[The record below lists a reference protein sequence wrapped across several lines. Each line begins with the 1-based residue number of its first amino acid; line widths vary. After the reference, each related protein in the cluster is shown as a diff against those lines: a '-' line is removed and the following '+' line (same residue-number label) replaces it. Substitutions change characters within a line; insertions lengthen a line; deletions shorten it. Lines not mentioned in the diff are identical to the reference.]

1 MKRVSTFMLGF
12 VALILLFRCSD
23 PVKQESTSANYFA
36 DTTDATN
43 YFYDNAPTVSLPVV
57 ELLVNGEIKNPGQ
70 VDFTNLPK
78 HTVIVKETRLT
89 EDGDAFTGAYRYDGY
104 SLLDILNSRILDKKN
119 ATEFEPIIDLFV
131 EIGNAKGEKVLV
143 SWGEIYYPNHLHEII
158 IATEVMRIVPS
169 KTNELWPLPEESKL
183 VVSTDLI
190 TERNIS
196 SPNQITVRSIPES
209 YKVDRNIDP
218 FYSPGIEV
226 VVEGQPLTTLTEVP
240 EGYAL
245 LDYRTVFYGRGRGIH
260 KSKGFTGFMMEDLFS
275 GSLPLTRERLS
286 RGLFTITALDGYR
299 AAFTYS
305 EVMNRNDQS
314 EVLICTDQDIQ
325 NGGKF
330 RVFPAGDFFS
340 DRAVKAVNGI
350 YFRQY

>member
-1 MKRVSTFMLGF
+1 MKRVSTFILGF
-12 VALILLFRCSD
+12 AALILLFRCSD
-23 PVKQESTSANYFA
+23 PVKQEATMEAYPA

-43 YFYDNAPTVSLPVV
+43 YFYDNAPTVSLPVT

-70 VDFTNLPK
+70 VDFSALPK

-89 EDGDAFTGAYRYDGY
+89 GDGDTFTGAYRYDGY

-169 KTNELWPLPEESKL
+169 KTNELWPLPSESKL
-183 VVSTDLI
+183 IVSTDLI

-209 YKVDRNIDP
+209 YNVDRNIDP
-218 FYSPGIEV
+218 FYSPGFEV
-226 VVEGQPLTTLTEVP
+226 VVEGQPLTTITAVP
-240 EGYAL
+240 EGFSL

-260 KSKGFTGFMMEDLFS
+260 KSKGFTGFMMEDLFA
-275 GSLPLTRERLS
+275 GSLPATRERLCC
-286 RGLFTITALDGYR
+286 GLFTITALDGYR
-299 AAFTYS
+299 VAFTYS

-314 EVLICTDQDIQ
+314 EVLICADQEMH

-330 RVFPAGDFFS
+330 RIFPAGDFFS